1 MNPIPPVVTLT
12 SCLETLARVQNRG
25 GVVALVDHGNVCSFN
40 DLRAAGI
47 RVEEILISNPDTLD
61 QAFGIAETL
70 MRSQA
75 VDVAILSSETILA
88 VLFRK
93 GSSFAMTAQ
102 VKRALETVV
111 IPESSTADVPCT
123 CGYDTPDGPDGDCR
137 STGCDP
143 DCLYCK
149 GPEESPDTVPACS
162 IYTGEPTGYTCL
174 FHETGG
180 LDINPCGRDEYQPP
194 TYDLSRCGPCQP
206 KDHDQCGNDAA
217 TCSCCANTVA
227 NLH

>member
-1 MNPIPPVVTLT
+1 MSAVTLT

-40 DLRAAGI
+40 DLRAAGVK
-47 RVEEILISNPDTLD
+47 VEEILISNPDTLE

-75 VDVAILSSETILA
+75 VDVAILSSATILA

-111 IPESSTADVPCT
+111 IPESNTSACT
-123 CGYDTPDGPDGDCR
+123 CGNDHDCR
-137 STGCDP
+137 SEGCD
-143 DCLYCK
+143 DAC
-149 GPEESPDTVPACS
+149 PACS
-162 IYTGEPTGYTCL
+162 GPDDAPPKCAVYTGEPTGYTCL

-180 LDINPCGRDEYQPP
+180 LDINPCGADEYQPP
-194 TYDLSRCGPCQP
+194 AYDLSRCGPCQP